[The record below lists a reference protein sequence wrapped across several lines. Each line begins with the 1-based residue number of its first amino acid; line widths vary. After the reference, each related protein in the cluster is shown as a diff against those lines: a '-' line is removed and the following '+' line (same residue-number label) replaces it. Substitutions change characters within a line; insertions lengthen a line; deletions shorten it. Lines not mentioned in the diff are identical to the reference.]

1 MGKKRVIKQTEAEL
15 AKEGDA
21 MLAKREKAAH
31 EGGASRHGIRRGIVY
46 VLATYNNTMITLTDD
61 RGGVLGWSSAGTLGF
76 KGTKKATPF
85 AAARVAE
92 MVAEKAKKIG
102 IEDIVVLVKGV
113 GSGRESA
120 IRSLANRGMN
130 ISFIKDITPLPHNG
144 PRPKKV
150 RRV

>member
-1 MGKKRVIKQTEAEL
+1 MGKKRVIKQTVEEL

-21 MLAKREKAAH
+21 LLAKRERAGQ
-31 EGGASRHGIRRGIVY
+31 EGSARQGVRHGITHII
-46 VLATYNNTMITLTDD
+46 ATYNNTMITLTDD

-76 KGTKKATPF
+76 KGSKKATPF

-92 MVAEKAKKIG
+92 AIVEKAKKIG
-102 IEDIVVLVKGV
+102 IEDVLVLVKGV

-120 IRSLANRGMN
+120 IRSLANRGLN

>member
-1 MGKKRVIKQTEAEL
+1 MGKKRIIKQTAEEL
-15 AKEGDA
+15 AKEGEVL
-21 MLAKREKAAH
+21 LAKREPARAP
-31 EGGASRHGIRRGIVY
+31 EAPRPGVRRGVVN
-46 VLATYNNTMITLTDD
+46 VLATYNNTMISLAD
-61 RGGVLGWSSAGTLGF
+61 GHGNVLAWSSAGTLGF

-92 MVAEKAKKIG
+92 AVAEKARRIG
-102 IEDIVVLVKGV
+102 LEEVIVRVTGV

-120 IRSLANRGMN
+120 IRALANRGMN